1 MLRKRIYVFFWV
13 GLALTACGR
22 DTHNHA
28 KDITNKQL
36 FEEHC
41 ASCHGVGASGSI
53 MLSAPAN
60 KDTALLNFQ
69 IRKKIIEG
77 SGADSK
83 MPKFPNMP
91 TIEANRIIHYL
102 RTLPKTE
109 VDE

>member
-1 MLRKRIYVFFWV
+1 MLRKTVSMCFLF
-13 GLALTACGR
+13 GLVLTACGR
-22 DTHNHA
+22 DTHNHG

-41 ASCHGVGASGSI
+41 ADCHGAGATGSI
-53 MLSAPAN
+53 MLGVPAN

-83 MPKFPNMP
+83 MPIFPNMP
-91 TIEANRIIHYL
+91 TAEASRIINYL
-102 RTLPKTE
+102 RVFPKAE
-109 VDE
+109 IDE

>member
-1 MLRKRIYVFFWV
+1 MIFLF
-13 GLALTACGR
+13 GLVLTACGR
-22 DTHNHA
+22 DTHNHG

-41 ASCHGVGASGSI
+41 ASCHGEKATGSI
-53 MLSAPAN
+53 MLGAPPN

-91 TIEANRIIHYL
+91 IAEASRIISYL
-102 RTLPKTE
+102 RALPKAE